1 MVRRAELAT
10 LLLDDL
16 QRMPFRAQG
25 WARFATRL
33 GEALHGPVVLGT
45 VDLPSTVPMHTEHV
59 MLDDA
64 AMAAYRQHFFKFSPW
79 RSWTALAPQGA
90 VAGGAS
96 INPLPPEL
104 YENTSFY
111 ADFLR
116 PNRMHHG
123 LSARIHRA
131 SSSATDLAVLRP
143 PEKGP
148 MSSQEL
154 VLVRMLVPHVRRALR
169 VRHLLGGADTIT
181 NRLGV
186 SDVGVLLVDRTA
198 RVLFANPAAHMR
210 LADSDGLTT
219 GRGGVLTATHGA
231 AQPRLRSLVR
241 IAVDGRGPFALRGG
255 GDMLLPRPGRAPL
268 RVTIVGTPATGE
280 MQGHVAPGA
289 LLLLREPP
297 PAPPPLVFRRFDQGK
312 KELLF

>member
-1 MVRRAELAT
+1 MVQRAELAT

-16 QRMPFRAQG
+16 QRMPFHAQG
-25 WARFATRL
+25 WTRFATRL
-33 GEALHGPVVLGT
+33 GEALHGPVILGT
-45 VDLPSTVPMHTEHV
+45 VALPSTMPVRMEHALV
-59 MLDDA
+59 DA
-64 AMAAYRQHFFKFSPW
+64 ACMAPYREHFYKLSPW
-79 RSWTALAPQGA
+79 RDWTALAPQGA

-116 PNRMHHG
+116 PNGMHHG
-123 LSARIHRA
+123 LSARIHRT
-131 SSSATDLAVLRP
+131 STRATDLAVLRP

-148 MSSQEL
+148 MTPREL
-154 VLVRMLVPHVRRALR
+154 ALVRMLAPHVRRALH
-169 VRHLLGGADTIT
+169 VRHLLGGGSAMA
-181 NRLGV
+181 NGLLA
-186 SDVGVLLVDRTA
+186 SDVGTLLVDRTA
-198 RVLFANPAAHMR
+198 RVLFANPAAHLR

-219 GRGGVLTATHGA
+219 GRGNVLVATHGA

-241 IAVDGRGPFALRGG
+241 IAADRSGSFFPRGG
-255 GDMLLPRPGRAPL
+255 GEMLLPRPGRTPL

-280 MQGHVAPGA
+280 MRGHVAPGA

-297 PAPPPLVFRRFDQGK
+297 PAPPPLVFRRLQPNEGP
-312 KELLF
+312 E

>member
-1 MVRRAELAT
+1 MVQRAGLAT

-16 QRMPFRAQG
+16 QRMPFHAHG
-25 WARFATRL
+25 WTRFATRL
-33 GEALHGPVVLGT
+33 GEALHGPVILGT
-45 VDLPSTVPMHTEHV
+45 VDLPSTAPVHMEHV
-59 MLDDA
+59 MVDDA
-64 AMAAYRQHFFKFSPW
+64 SMATYRQHFYQLSPW

-90 VAGGAS
+90 VAGGTS

-116 PNRMHHG
+116 PNGMHHG
-123 LSARIHRA
+123 LSARIHRGQ
-131 SSSATDLAVLRP
+131 SSATDLAILRP

-148 MSSQEL
+148 MNPQEL
-154 VLVRMLVPHVRRALR
+154 ALVRMLAPHVRRALR
-169 VRHLLGGADTIT
+169 VRRLLGGGTGTIA
-181 NRLGV
+181 NGLLA

-219 GRGGVLTATHGA
+219 GRGGVLAATHGA
-231 AQPRLRSLVR
+231 AQPRLRALVR
-241 IAVDGRGPFALRGG
+241 IAVDRRGPHAWRGG

-268 RVTIVGTPATGE
+268 RVTIVRTPATGE
-280 MQGHVAPGA
+280 VPGHVAAGA

-297 PAPPPLVFRRFDQGK
+297 PVPPPLVFRRFERGK
-312 KELLF
+312 